1 MAKYNAGNERI
12 KRRYFVYM
20 KEAGRQSEDS
30 VDNAAAAI
38 ARFEAYGG
46 WRDFKLFHID
56 HAVGFKRDLAR
67 QPGQSSGK
75 PLSKATL
82 NAILSH
88 LKRFFFWLADQ
99 EGFRGRIKYSEAEY
113 FNLTEKEARIATAK
127 RPRAAPT
134 FEQLHHALGA
144 MPAETEI
151 QRRDRAVFAF
161 TMITGARD
169 SATASFKLKH
179 IDIANRAVF
188 QDAREVK
195 TKFSK
200 TFTTYF
206 FPVGGDALAVLAD
219 WVTHLRTVRLWGEEQ
234 PLFPATEL
242 KLGPTGQFEAAGVK
256 PEHWS
261 NADPIRAIF
270 KNAFAGAGLPYFN
283 PHSVRNALVRLG
295 QMNCKGP
302 EEFKAWSQNLGH
314 ESVMTTFTSY
324 GTVSPERQS
333 EIIRDLG
340 AKSDPEVV
348 DEALCRAF
356 KKVLTEMRATPGAS
370 GSDGF
375 EHGSNRT

>member
-20 KEAGRQSEDS
+20 KEAGRQSDDS

-38 ARFEAYGG
+38 ARFEAYSA

-67 QPGQSSGK
+67 QPGQTSGK

-82 NAILSH
+82 NAMLAH

-134 FEQLHHALGA
+134 FEQLHHALDA
-144 MPAETEI
+144 MPAETEL

-161 TMITGARD
+161 TMLTGARD

-179 IDIANRAVF
+179 IDMVNRAVF

-200 TFTTYF
+200 TFMTYF
-206 FPVGGDALAVLAD
+206 FPVGGNALAVLAE
-219 WVTHLRTVRLWGEEQ
+219 WVTHLRSERLWGEDQ
-234 PLFPATEL
+234 PLFPATAMQ
-242 KLGPTGQFEAAGVK
+242 LGPTGQFVAAGVK

-270 KNAFAGAGLPYFN
+270 KSAFTGAGLPYFN

-295 QMNCKGP
+295 QMRCKGP

-314 ESVMTTFTSY
+314 EGVMTTFTSY
-324 GTVSPERQS
+324 GTVSPERQC
-333 EIIRDLG
+333 EIIQDLEI
-340 AKSDPEVV
+340 KSDPDVA
-348 DEALCRAF
+348 DEAMCRAL
-356 KKVLTEMRATPGAS
+356 KKVLTDMGIKAGA
-370 GSDGF
+370 G
-375 EHGSNRT
+375 

>member
-38 ARFEAYGG
+38 ARFEAYSG

-56 HAVGFKRDLAR
+56 HAVAFKRDLAR
-67 QPGQSSGK
+67 QPGQIGGK

-127 RPRAAPT
+127 RPRPAPT

-144 MPAETEI
+144 MPAATEL

-161 TMITGARD
+161 TMLTGARD
-169 SATASFKLKH
+169 SATASLKLKH
-179 IDIANRAVF
+179 IDMVNLAVF

-206 FPVGGDALAVLAD
+206 FPVGGNAHSVLGD
-219 WVTHLRTVRLWGEEQ
+219 WVTYLRTVRLWGEDQ
-234 PLFPATEL
+234 PLFPATEMQ
-242 KLGPTGQFEAAGVK
+242 LGPTGQFVAAGVK

-261 NADPIRAIF
+261 SADPIRAIF
-270 KNAFAGAGLPYFN
+270 KNAFTAAGLPYFH
-283 PHSVRNALVRLG
+283 PHSVRNALARLG

-314 ESVMTTFTSY
+314 EGVMTTFTSY
-324 GTVSPERQS
+324 GTVSLDRQAEILRNISSKTS
-333 EIIRDLG
+333 EG
-340 AKSDPEVV
+340 AV
-348 DEALCRAF
+348 DEATYRGVMKALRDA
-356 KKVLTEMRATPGAS
+356 
-370 GSDGF
+370 GF
-375 EHGSNRT
+375 APNAA